1 MARTWWI
8 AAMRS
13 LSNAIANRNDEKECN
28 TLRRVSEA
36 EEYEFSTAGHMIKKS
51 RLTSGMIHDIE

>member
-1 MARTWWI
+1 MRLQI
-8 AAMRS
+8 AMMKK
-13 LSNAIANRNDEKECN
+13 NAVRC

-36 EEYEFSTAGHMIKKS
+36 EEYEFSTADHMIKKS

>member
-1 MARTWWI
+1 
-8 AAMRS
+8 MRS
-13 LSNAIANRNDEKECN
+13 LSNAIANRNDEKECS

-36 EEYEFSTAGHMIKKS
+36 EEYEFSTADHMIKKS